1 MICRLSTTCRKRK
14 AKQRSEKRGLDSSA
28 ACRGISVKESE
39 DEPNSDFK
47 RFYQEVKKRDYIPY
61 PGKLTEVETFRAGC
75 IGHFDEA
82 GIPGAIAAN
91 AAIAD
96 MLRAMGVSR
105 VSAGAAS

>member
-1 MICRLSTTCRKRK
+1 M
-14 AKQRSEKRGLDSSA
+14 
-28 ACRGISVKESE
+28 SVKESE
-39 DEPNSDFK
+39 DEPNYDFK

-82 GIPGAIAAN
+82 GIPGAV